1 MILQS
6 KSPELFLKTPH
17 QPSPQFYRN
26 LYTPAR
32 KYCHNQSKPY
42 PLNLLPFWSDY
53 SQKIQNNSCEI
64 VISCGKS
71 LTENLLSSF
80 VISCER
86 SLTENFLSSFV
97 ISCERSLTE
106 DFLSNF
112 VISCGKS
119 LTEDFLWNFVIS
131 CEKSLTED
139 FLSIFVISCEK
150 ALCIAHFCNIQ
161 QHSTTFNN
169 IHIL

>member
-1 MILQS
+1 MKQLIVDTRSVTNSQM
-6 KSPELFLKTPH
+6 KCVDLFSDTVKPMKIRSCFWRPPH
-17 QPSPQFYRN
+17 QSLPQFYRN

-42 PLNLLPFWSDY
+42 PLDLLPFWSDY

-86 SLTENFLSSFV
+86 SLTE
-97 ISCERSLTE
+97 
-106 DFLSNF
+106 
-112 VISCGKS
+112 
-119 LTEDFLWNFVIS
+119 
-131 CEKSLTED
+131 D
-139 FLSIFVISCEK
+139 FLSIFVISCGKVLQKISCE
-150 ALCIAHFCNIQ
+150 
-161 QHSTTFNN
+161 
-169 IHIL
+169 ILLSPVKKVLQKISCQFL